1 MGTFI
6 GYMIQVAI
14 IMTILYLVY
23 KLLMSG
29 ISFHSF
35 NRKIILGIYLVSWIL
50 PAFSDLLFQSNSPQ
64 ANLEIGNLEF
74 TSVIVSDSESV
85 KRFDWTIA
93 FTILYVSGVL
103 IMITATLLSIWRMYT
118 IIRKARLIEDKDFY
132 IKVSEKAPGPFSW
145 GKYIIIRPSDIDETL
160 DMVIRHED
168 AHLRLLHWIDLIP
181 ARLTVILQWFSPAA
195 WLLARELREVH
206 EFEVDEI
213 AANENVY
220 EYQLMLIKK
229 TAGSSFPDIADS
241 LNHSQIKK
249 RLTMMRKKSNPK
261 RRVAALWLPLSAF
274 VALLL
279 ISQPLVARIVDRM
292 ASVDFSVL
300 ADNKIIENER
310 DMQIIRE
317 SNGVSN
323 EVKQKLSSSPSVKTP
338 QSNDTGSYS
347 DIESPTISPMQN
359 VKNEHDTR
367 DNNVLIASKHESSTE
382 QKVPSIDKTAQFKGG
397 EKEFL
402 SFLIE
407 NIKYPDCEIETQDNT
422 VSVILSFNI
431 LTDGSVDDIT
441 VKRSGGEAFD
451 TEAIEV
457 VKKTTGRWDPAENNG
472 KPIVSQIT
480 IPITFK
486 KKS

>member
-1 MGTFI
+1 MNMGTFI
-6 GYMIQVAI
+6 GYMLQVAI
-14 IMTILYLVY
+14 IMTILFIVY
-23 KLLMSG
+23 KLLLSG
-29 ISFHSF
+29 LSFHSF
-35 NRKIILGIYLVSWIL
+35 NRTIILGIYLVSWIL
-50 PAFSDLLFQSNSPQ
+50 PALTGFLLQSNSLHS
-64 ANLEIGNLEF
+64 NIKIGNLEF
-74 TSVIVSDSESV
+74 TSVIASETDPL

-93 FTILYVSGVL
+93 FTILYVLGVV
-103 IMITATLLSIWRMYT
+103 IMISATLLSIWRMFT

-168 AHLRLLHWIDLIP
+168 THLRLLHWIDLIP

-261 RRVAALWLPLSAF
+261 RRVTALLLPLSACAA
-274 VALLL
+274 VLV
-279 ISQPLVARIVDRM
+279 ISQPMVARIVDQM
-292 ASVDFSVL
+292 ATVDLSVL
-300 ADNKIIENER
+300 ADNKINENER
-310 DMQIIRE
+310 GLQMTKA
-317 SNGVSN
+317 SND
-323 EVKQKLSSSPSVKTP
+323 VKQKLSSKLSVITS
-338 QSNDTGSYS
+338 QSNDDSSYS
-347 DIESPTISPMQN
+347 DIESPTISSMQN
-359 VKNEHDTR
+359 EKNEHDTR
-367 DNNVLIASKHESSTE
+367 DNNVLIASKHEDSTE
-382 QKVPSIDKTAQFKGG
+382 QKVSSTDKIAQFKGG

-407 NIKYPDCEIETQDNT
+407 NIKYPECEIESQDNT
-422 VSVILSFNI
+422 VNVILSFNV
-431 LTDGSVDDIT
+431 LPDGCVDDIT

-451 TEAIEV
+451 NEAIEV

-472 KPIVSQIT
+472 NPIVSQIT
-480 IPITFK
+480 LPITFK